1 MNPDSSSTSGTYLIK
16 FGGNALGG
24 PEDLKRLAADMLPL
38 LQQGRRV
45 AVVHG
50 GGPEIT
56 RAMEEKGMQARK
68 VDGIRVTDDAALQVA
83 EEVLSRINRQV
94 VEAFVQAGIPAI
106 GMAGYDRSLVSCTK
120 KPPLPSRNADGSVEM
135 VDLLNVGE
143 VDEVNVPVVQGILS
157 QGKVPVVYPICA
169 TQDGR
174 RMNVN
179 ADTLAYSMAAALGC
193 EEMILITDVP
203 GILLDVK
210 DPSSLVPEASRA
222 EVERMIEE
230 GIIRDGMI
238 PKVEGCL
245 KALQAGVR
253 STRMVNGKDPQSI
266 LGDIIH
272 GGQKGTRVYM
282 Q

>member
-1 MNPDSSSTSGTYLIK
+1 MSQHPSSERIYLIK
-16 FGGNALGG
+16 FGGNAMGG
-24 PEDLKRLAADMLPL
+24 PEDLKRLAADLLPL
-38 LQQGRRV
+38 LRQGRHV
-45 AVVHG
+45 VVVHG

-56 RAMEEKGMQARK
+56 RAMEAKGLQARK

-83 EEVLSRINRQV
+83 EEVLQSINEGV
-94 VEAFVQAGIPAI
+94 VKTFQSMGIDAV
-106 GMAGYDRSLVSCTK
+106 GMAGHSQGLVSCVK
-120 KPPLPSRNADGSVEM
+120 KAPLPCRDAADNLEM
-135 VDLLNVGE
+135 VDLVNVGE
-143 VDEVNVPVVQGILS
+143 VDQVNVPAIRSLLQ
-157 QGKVPVVYPICA
+157 QGKVPVIYPICA
-169 TQDGR
+169 TGDGR

-179 ADTLAYSMAAALGC
+179 ADTLAYSTAAALGC

-210 DPSSLVPEASRA
+210 DPSSLLTQASKA
-222 EVERMIEE
+222 EVERLIDE
-230 GIIRDGMI
+230 GVIRDGMI

-266 LGDIIH
+266 LGDVIH
-272 GGQKGTRVYM
+272 GAQKGTRVYM

>member
-1 MNPDSSSTSGTYLIK
+1 MSHESSTINGTYLIK
-16 FGGNALGG
+16 FGGNAIGG
-24 PEDLKRLAADMLPL
+24 PEDLNRLAADLLPL
-38 LQQGRRV
+38 LRQGRRV

-83 EEVLSRINRQV
+83 EEVLMRINRQV
-94 VEAFVQAGIPAI
+94 VEAFVQSGIEAL
-106 GMAGYDRSLVSCTK
+106 GMAGHDRSLVSCVK
-120 KPPLPSRNADGSVEM
+120 KAPLPSRNADGSVEM
-135 VDLLNVGE
+135 VDLVNVGE
-143 VDEVNVPVVQGILS
+143 VDEVNVPVLEGILG

-169 TQDGR
+169 TKDGR

-210 DPSSLVPEASRA
+210 DPSSLVPEASKA
-222 EVERMIEE
+222 EVLRMIEE